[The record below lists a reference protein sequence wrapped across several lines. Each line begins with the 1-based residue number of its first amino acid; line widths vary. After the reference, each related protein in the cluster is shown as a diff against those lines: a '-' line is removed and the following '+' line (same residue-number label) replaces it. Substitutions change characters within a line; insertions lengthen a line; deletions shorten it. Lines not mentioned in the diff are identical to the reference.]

1 MQDIYSGEPLRSTP
15 VGNRRGKQ
23 ELAEGEVEVEC
34 RPKDN
39 IGLPYMG
46 L

>member
-1 MQDIYSGEPLRSTP
+1 MRSIP

-23 ELAEGEVEVEC
+23 ELVEGEVEVEC
-34 RPKDN
+34 RSKDSV
-39 IGLPYMG
+39 GLPYMG